1 MLLKDIVKD
10 GRHFQKNAKFMN
22 RRTRTHEQIIT
33 VVKED
38 REEGTVTY
46 HSRKAG
52 QSHLKKDVKTV
63 PMDEFAVF
71 VDKTFGGWKS
81 EYEAKKRAERDQERV
96 AAYQAEVNAAH
107 DEALAF
113 EARME
118 ALTARPLTREEVYS
132 LVVRDVNRAY
142 WQGRIDEEQVGSFN
156 RYLDN
161 AFSSKPRR
169 YWDN

>member
-63 PMDEFAVF
+63 PVDEFAMF

-81 EYEAKKRAERDQERV
+81 EYEE
-96 AAYQAEVNAAH
+96 
-107 DEALAF
+107 
-113 EARME
+113 
-118 ALTARPLTREEVYS
+118 TS
-132 LVVRDVNRAY
+132 
-142 WQGRIDEEQVGSFN
+142 
-156 RYLDN
+156 
-161 AFSSKPRR
+161 
-169 YWDN
+169 